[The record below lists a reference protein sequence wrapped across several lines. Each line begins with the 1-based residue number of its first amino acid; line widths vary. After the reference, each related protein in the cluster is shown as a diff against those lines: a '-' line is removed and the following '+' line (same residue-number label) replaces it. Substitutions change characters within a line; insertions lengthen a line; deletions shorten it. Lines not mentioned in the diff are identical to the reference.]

1 MINASVIYHGQQI
14 ALNLPDK
21 LSLELIYKILQQQ
34 CAQTFDLRTHI
45 VQLFDPIIGE
55 YFDLNEDGLK
65 TWLDLPIKD
74 KYHMRLQI
82 IRAGFEQDNQ
92 GEVFD
97 KIQHDIDTLFQAI
110 ESKTFTKSTTK
121 IKQWQIILSQDLQT
135 TAKGIRQ
142 DFQIAVAKYQQS
154 RQEKLPTTSPP
165 PPPPPPQLPR
175 YPAEDIRFKNKP
187 TVQTIPLVP
196 VVQPTPLVS
205 NVYQDDD
212 DEEGEENINGEDD
225 IVENEPEIDIET
237 PLLNPGEDFQAI
249 VSIAVNPSYFFV
261 QNTVYTHDLEQL
273 AQNMK

>member
-121 IKQWQIILSQDLQT
+121 IKQ
-135 TAKGIRQ
+135 
-142 DFQIAVAKYQQS
+142 
-154 RQEKLPTTSPP
+154 
-165 PPPPPPQLPR
+165 
-175 YPAEDIRFKNKP
+175 
-187 TVQTIPLVP
+187 
-196 VVQPTPLVS
+196 
-205 NVYQDDD
+205 
-212 DEEGEENINGEDD
+212 
-225 IVENEPEIDIET
+225 
-237 PLLNPGEDFQAI
+237 
-249 VSIAVNPSYFFV
+249 
-261 QNTVYTHDLEQL
+261 
-273 AQNMK
+273 